1 MSDPEL
7 TRPDDTDGASPA
19 PEDSPPVPTAPPD
32 DLTQGLA
39 IPPHVAKGKGK
50 STGNPPEQ
58 PTANGETTLSEA
70 PPEPPPAT
78 GLKNVSAQVRLT
90 GQEGV
95 VRVLLPDM
103 DKTPTS
109 WLEMWE
115 RLKQRLATGER
126 FWQGGAIAHLVAGKH
141 LLDGRQLQAIAEALA
156 SVDLDLQRVATSRR
170 QTAVTAAGAGYSV
183 EQTGPHLA
191 KPAPTAQA
199 WAEPLYLKSTVRS
212 GVEVTH
218 PGTIVVFGDTNP
230 GSEIIAAGDIVVV
243 GRLRGIAHAGAEGNR
258 ACQIFAL
265 KMEAMQLRIAEAIAR
280 PPETPVD
287 QLYPEIAYMTATGI
301 RLAPAHGFFKTHSF
315 SRPAESWIE
324 SP

>member
-1 MSDPEL
+1 MRLLMSDPEL
-7 TRPDDTDGASPA
+7 THPDNTESASPSPEPA
-19 PEDSPPVPTAPPD
+19 PTPPSD

-39 IPPHVAKGKGK
+39 IPPQVAKGKGK
-50 STGNPPEQ
+50 SPGKPPATSPASGDTE
-58 PTANGETTLSEA
+58 SS
-70 PPEPPPAT
+70 PEPPPAT

-90 GQEGV
+90 GQDGV

-103 DKTPTS
+103 DKTP
-109 WLEMWE
+109 WLEVWE

-156 SVDLDLQRVATSRR
+156 SVDLDLQLVATSRR
-170 QTAVTAAGAGYSV
+170 QTAVAAAGAGYSV

-191 KPAPTAQA
+191 KPNPTANA

-212 GVEVTH
+212 GVEVSH

-230 GSEIIAAGDIVVV
+230 GSELIAAGDIVVV

-287 QLYPEIAYMTATGI
+287 QLYPEIAYMTTAGI
-301 RLAPAHGFFKTHSF
+301 RLASAHGFFKTHSF
-315 SRPAESWIE
+315 SRPTESWIE